1 VRVAVEVT
9 AAQPGDLAELA
20 GVCALA
26 REESSA
32 GVQLCAGEPGKI
44 VEQLGVLLSVPGG
57 RVLVARV
64 DGRIAGFVLGRT
76 LGSNDFLP
84 KTVLYLEGL
93 YVLPEVRRRGVG
105 HTLLAATAE
114 LATAEGATDVY
125 AVPIP
130 GSRGVQRF
138 LARVGFAPA
147 ATHRYVSTSVL
158 QRRLVAEAHGQ
169 RHRGR
174 AGSLEE
180 LIARRRRS
188 RSGVPTGTVDLGAVR
203 GRLADGAG
211 TERLVG

>member
-1 VRVAVEVT
+1 MRVAVEVRP
-9 AAQPGDLAELA
+9 AVPADLAELA
-20 GVCALA
+20 DVCALA

-32 GVQLCAGEPGKI
+32 GVQLCAPEPGKI
-44 VEQLGVLLSVPGG
+44 AEQLGVLLSVPGG
-57 RVLVARV
+57 HALVARV
-64 DGRIAGFVLGRT
+64 DGRVAGFVLART

-93 YVLPEVRRRGVG
+93 YVRTEVRRRGVG
-105 HTLLAATAE
+105 HALLAATAE
-114 LATAEGATDVY
+114 LATDQGATDVY

-147 ATHRYVSTSVL
+147 ATHRYVSTNVL
-158 QRRLVAEAHGQ
+158 QRRLASEAHGQ

-188 RSGVPTGTVDLGAVR
+188 RGGAPTGSVDLGAVR
-203 GRLADGAG
+203 GRLEDGAS
-211 TERLVG
+211 TQRLVG